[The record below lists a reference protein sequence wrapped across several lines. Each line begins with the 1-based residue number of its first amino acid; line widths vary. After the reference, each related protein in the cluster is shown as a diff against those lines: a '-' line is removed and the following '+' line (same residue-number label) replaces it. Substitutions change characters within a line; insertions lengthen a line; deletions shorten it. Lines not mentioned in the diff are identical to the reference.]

1 MTCGHQKKE
10 NDFVFQLFFYYFFP
24 CNTGLTET
32 GNQELVK
39 ILQCIHSTHSTFF
52 GKTVSPAFALLPRSG
67 QRMAG
72 SSKIEKFCGLAITFA
87 FLGRLR
93 SFLYSFSS
101 TLFGPPAK
109 TQARQFYNTFG
120 PPATGFFRA

>member
-1 MTCGHQKKE
+1 
-10 NDFVFQLFFYYFFP
+10 
-24 CNTGLTET
+24 
-32 GNQELVK
+32 
-39 ILQCIHSTHSTFF
+39 
-52 GKTVSPAFALLPRSG
+52 
-67 QRMAG
+67 MAG

-109 TQARQFYNTFG
+109 TLARQFYTGQNLTLS
-120 PPATGFFRA
+120 GFFRGSDWAKIILRCFLYSFHWL

>member
-1 MTCGHQKKE
+1 M
-10 NDFVFQLFFYYFFP
+10 
-24 CNTGLTET
+24 TGL
-32 GNQELVK
+32 K
-39 ILQCIHSTHSTFF
+39 YSTFF

-93 SFLYSFSS
+93 SFLYLFSS

-109 TQARQFYNTFG
+109 TLARQFYTG
-120 PPATGFFRA
+120 QKLTLSGLGFFRG